1 MIILNNILFSTKLGQ
16 ETRPMAKLNYKRIEG
31 LPTERKEG
39 WGRGGGVGE
48 KIFLRKDVIAVMV
61 KAGGGKRGS
70 ALLYEHSFRAMKMIG
85 S

>member
-1 MIILNNILFSTKLGQ
+1 
-16 ETRPMAKLNYKRIEG
+16 MAKQNYKRIEG

-39 WGRGGGVGE
+39 WGRGE

>member
-1 MIILNNILFSTKLGQ
+1 
-16 ETRPMAKLNYKRIEG
+16 MAKLNYKRIEG

-39 WGRGGGVGE
+39 WGRGGVGE